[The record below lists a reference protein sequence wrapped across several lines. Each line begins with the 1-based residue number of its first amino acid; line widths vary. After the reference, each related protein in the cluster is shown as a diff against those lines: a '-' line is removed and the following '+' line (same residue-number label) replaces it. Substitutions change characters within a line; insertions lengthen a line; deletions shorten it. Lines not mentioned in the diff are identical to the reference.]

1 MLYTSAEAGKL
12 VKKIEDEIKRQVL
25 TERKS
30 YSFIVASGEDVE
42 SLRPK
47 YDFSAT
53 QKRMDELQEALRVV
67 KHAINQFNLTHTLP
81 DFDGLTIDQALIM
94 LPQLNARKAK
104 YQDMINRLPKE
115 RISGIQSRNNL
126 IEYNIANY
134 NIEEVEKAYKELTSH
149 LAKMQLALDTVNTS
163 EKMEIPVVVE

>member
-1 MLYTSAEAGKL
+1 MMYTSAEAGKL
-12 VKKIEDEIKRQVL
+12 VKKIEDELKRQML

-30 YSFIVASGEDVE
+30 YSFVVASGEDVE

-47 YDFSAT
+47 YEFAET
-53 QKRMDELQEALRVV
+53 QKNINELQEKLRIV

-81 DFDGLTIDQALIM
+81 GFDGLTIDQALIM
-94 LPQLNARKAK
+94 LPQLNSRRTK
-104 YQDMINRLPKE
+104 YQEMINRLPKE
-115 RISGIQSRNNL
+115 RISGIHSRNNL

-149 LAKMQLALDTVNTS
+149 LAKMQLALDTVNTT
-163 EKMEIPVVVE
+163 EKMEIPVVE

>member
-1 MLYTSAEAGKL
+1 MMYTSAEAGKL
-12 VKKIEDEIKRQVL
+12 VKKIEDELKRQML

-30 YSFIVASGEDVE
+30 YSFVVASGEDVE

-47 YDFSAT
+47 YEFAET
-53 QKRMDELQEALRVV
+53 QKNIDELQEKLRIV

-81 DFDGLTIDQALIM
+81 GFDGLTIDQALIM
-94 LPQLNARKAK
+94 LPQLNARRTK
-104 YQDMINRLPKE
+104 YQEMINRLPKE
-115 RISGIQSRNNL
+115 RISGIHSRNNL

-149 LAKMQLALDTVNTS
+149 LAKMQLALDTVNTT
-163 EKMEIPVVVE
+163 EKMEIPVVE

>member
-1 MLYTSAEAGKL
+1 MYTSAEAGKL
-12 VKKIEDEIKRQVL
+12 VKKIEDELKRQML

-30 YSFIVASGEDVE
+30 YSFVVASGEDVE

-47 YDFSAT
+47 YEFAET
-53 QKRMDELQEALRVV
+53 QKNIDELQEKLRIV

-81 DFDGLTIDQALIM
+81 GFDGLTIDQALIM
-94 LPQLNARKAK
+94 LPQLNARRTK
-104 YQDMINRLPKE
+104 YQEMINRLPKE
-115 RISGIQSRNNL
+115 RISGIHSRNNL

-149 LAKMQLALDTVNTS
+149 LAKMQLALDTVNTT
-163 EKMEIPVVVE
+163 EKMEIPVVE

>member
-1 MLYTSAEAGKL
+1 MMYTSAEAGKL
-12 VKKIEDEIKRQVL
+12 VRKIEDELKRQML

-30 YSFIVASGEDVE
+30 YSFVVASGEDVE

-47 YDFSAT
+47 YEFAET
-53 QKRMDELQEALRVV
+53 QKNIDELQEKLRIV

-81 DFDGLTIDQALIM
+81 GFDGLTIDQALIM
-94 LPQLNARKAK
+94 LPQLNARRTK
-104 YQDMINRLPKE
+104 YQEMINRLPKE
-115 RISGIQSRNNL
+115 RISGIHSRNNL

-149 LAKMQLALDTVNTS
+149 LAKMQLALDTVNTT
-163 EKMEIPVVVE
+163 EKMEIPVVE